1 MLKLKLAAAA
11 VIALLIGLGY
21 WHYTSLLDQVSDL
34 KISLAAKEVELK
46 AARMSVEA
54 MDAVMRSAEIEQEK
68 SRSLQK
74 AVSAARAT
82 SDIELP
88 KPMADAFLSRFG
100 GGQ

>member
-11 VIALLIGLGY
+11 VGLILIGMAY
-21 WHYTSLLDQVSDL
+21 WHYTSLIDQVSDL
-34 KISLAAKEVELK
+34 KIDLAAKDAELQ
-46 AARMSVEA
+46 AARMTVDA
-54 MDAVMRSAEIEQEK
+54 MDAVMRSAEIENER

-88 KPMADAFLSRFG
+88 KPMADAFLRRFG
-100 GGQ
+100 GSP